1 MCRRSSAPGGLARG
15 ARGFTLLEVMAAL
28 LIAAVAIT
36 YLLESQIAGI
46 RLANATRELREAT
59 VRAKAKMQELAAGIE
74 NAEAGGFEERELW
87 AWEARREEVPEALGM
102 AKIVLTVTYF
112 SAGAERTL
120 VLEQIAP

>member
-1 MCRRSSAPGGLARG
+1 MCRQCSAAGRVPHT
-15 ARGFTLLEVMAAL
+15 ARGFTLLEVLAAL

-59 VRAKAKMQELAAGIE
+59 VLAKAKMQELAAGIE
-74 NAEAGGFEERELW
+74 SAEAGTFEDRERW

>member
-1 MCRRSSAPGGLARG
+1 MRRRSSPPGSLARAG
-15 ARGFTLLEVMAAL
+15 HGFTLLEVLAAL
-28 LIAAVAIT
+28 LIGAVAIA

-59 VRAKAKMQELAAGIE
+59 LLAKAKMQELAAGLE
-74 NAEAGGFEERELW
+74 RAEEGEFEERERW
-87 AWEARREEVPEALGM
+87 AWAARREEVPEAPGM

-120 VLEQIAP
+120 ALEQIAP